1 MTIGSAFGSS
11 VPLAIPAGSA
21 GWRLLQAK
29 APADFVSFSKDP
41 MLKND
46 VAYLRAKLPTKLTAK
61 DMLADPRLQ
70 RIVLSAY
77 RLDAQVGM
85 NGLMEKVLNSDT
97 ANSTSLARRM
107 SNAQFVEIARDFNYG
122 GVSVPAIP
130 AMPAGA
136 TVRIEGVRPDQ
147 AFDSVSGSFG
157 GVAVKD
163 VDTSQAI
170 NRAELAAVLQAAW
183 RRADGNRADI
193 SVTAF
198 GLDLVFSDA
207 KGRGAAKDFAF
218 VSDGAATAAL
228 VQTTAGRAATAAVG
242 GPKVTSESFMEQL
255 ITRFTE
261 ARFEQRVGDTSDTL
275 RRALYAK
282 RMLPQAA
289 NWYSVIADR
298 NLAAVVESV
307 LNLPETFVKVDVDRQ
322 VGILK
327 SKMDIADFKDPK
339 KLGQMLDRYVAKSG
353 AAEGT
358 LSAAASAMTQ
368 LFAPLDLSNQNA
380 FSGASS
386 AALFALL

>member
-29 APADFVSFSKDP
+29 APADFASFSKDP
-41 MLKND
+41 MLKSD
-46 VAYLRAKLPTKLTAK
+46 VEYLRAKLPTKLTAK

-97 ANSTSLARRM
+97 ASSTSLARRM

-130 AMPAGA
+130 AVPAGA
-136 TVRIEGVRPDQ
+136 KVRIEGLRPDQ
-147 AFDSVSGSFG
+147 TFDSVSGNFG

-163 VDTSQAI
+163 VDTSRATS
-170 NRAELAAVLQAAW
+170 RAELAAVLQAAM
-183 RRADGNRADI
+183 RRADGSRADI

-218 VSDGAATAAL
+218 VSDGRATAAL
-228 VQTTAGRAATAAVG
+228 AQTTAGRAATAAVG
-242 GPKVTSESFMEQL
+242 GPKVNAASFMDQL

-298 NLAAVVESV
+298 NLAAVVESA

-368 LFAPLDLSNQNA
+368 LFAPLDLSNQNG